1 MLLSC
6 GGSCSKTN
14 SHQRTTKSRNKNGAL
29 TEHPVCLYGLPS
41 MAATLAGR
49 RYATLKMAP
58 SFFTHL
64 LNAEAVDQL
73 LESTGLL
80 LQITAGAQ
88 GGIEV
93 FHAFLVKGV
102 DFGDVD
108 VERFDYR
115 GLFLG
120 GGGHRLVHTVNLA
133 DAFGHAAQAR
143 AGLVGNLNALFAVAL
158 AFGHGCDRLA

>member
-1 MLLSC
+1 MPLSY
-6 GGSCSKTN
+6 GGNCSRTN
-14 SHQRTTKSRNKNGAL
+14 SLQRTATSRNRRGA
-29 TEHPVCLYGLPS
+29 HSARSVCLYGLPS
-41 MAATLAGR
+41 MAAALAGR

-143 AGLVGNLNALFAVAL
+143 AGLVGT
-158 AFGHGCDRLA
+158 